1 MKEPLKGCRL
11 VKRGKVVKGDYVC
24 YPNAEFDT
32 VNANWNLAVGCIG
45 DDIVKGVT
53 NYGWRVCRKIKT
65 PKFKEWLIVNDRD
78 ANDSFTVEATDSD
91 DAAHKALTELGW
103 WVGKQ

>member
-11 VKRGKVVKGDYVC
+11 VKRGKVIKGDYVC
-24 YPNAEFDT
+24 YPKSASPSLT
-32 VNANWNLAVGCIG
+32 NWNPAVGCIG

-53 NYGWRVCRKIKT
+53 CFGWLVCRKIKI
-65 PKFKEWLIVNDRD
+65 PKTTEWLIVNDRD
-78 ANDSFTVEATDSD
+78 ANDSFTVEATDSA
-91 DAAHKALTELGW
+91 DAAHLALSELGW